1 MYQQDCNS
9 KHTILKR
16 KQKLCCA
23 LILSVFRRI
32 VKYNCFVSYYF
43 NQIVLVCNCEMKI
56 TVNYKLL
63 FIVTVKEKSVN
74 FVLTVYLNSEI

>member
-1 MYQQDCNS
+1 M
-9 KHTILKR
+9 
-16 KQKLCCA
+16 
-23 LILSVFRRI
+23 
-32 VKYNCFVSYYF
+32 KYNCFVSYYF

-56 TVNYKLL
+56 TVKYKLL